1 MTKQKIAAMLATLDT
16 VEVRGRKNLDAL
28 LACIQALEEE
38 LNALQLQ
45 EQKEAHHAHHTND

>member
-28 LACIQALEEE
+28 LACIQVLEDE

-45 EQKEAHHAHHTND
+45 EQKEAYHADHTDV

>member
-28 LACIQALEEE
+28 LACIQVLEEE
-38 LNALQLQ
+38 LTALQLQ
-45 EQKEAHHAHHTND
+45 EQKEAYHAHHTDT

>member
-28 LACIQALEEE
+28 LACIQVLEEE
-38 LNALQLQ
+38 LTALQQQ
-45 EQKEAHHAHHTND
+45 EQKEAYHADHTNV

>member
-16 VEVRGRKNLDAL
+16 VEVRGRQNLDAL